1 MTKQDPSLEFSYAGM
16 LPESAEIDLLI
27 QSASDIAVYI
37 DQAGIVSGI
46 FVSPECPSLGCL
58 DHWVGRPFSSFLN
71 TESKK
76 KFADRVTEIN
86 GGLTETPGT
95 IELNHCDNAAWEFPI
110 RYSPLRIKDS
120 NSILMLGRDL
130 QPIAEVQQRL
140 VNEQLAHERD
150 LQKIRGAE
158 TFYRVVLEA
167 SATPLVVV
175 EPETGR
181 IRDINSAAATLL
193 GAKPDTLPGNTFN
206 QAFQG
211 LRRGELMETLQN
223 VGSSEESRSIKA
235 VARRSGLQV
244 EIFPEYFRAAGELC
258 MLCHLAQVGQDDT
271 GGTEIARFLTALFTS
286 SPDAI
291 VIVDTKGII
300 REANESFLVLADA
313 AQLRDVKG
321 KHFAKFL
328 VRGEVDA
335 QLLLEGALREGRIRN
350 YSTQFKSSVG
360 TRASVE
366 LSMTLLGSG
375 SDAGFGMIIRD
386 VGQNARPVDELPQA
400 MVSEYALQN
409 VMDLVGTASLKELV
423 TATSDVIERICISTA
438 LQMTKN
444 NRVAAAE
451 MLGLSRQ
458 SLYVKLRKYDMLNS
472 EAQE

>member
-1 MTKQDPSLEFSYAGM
+1 MTKQDPSLEFSYAGE
-16 LPESAEIDLLI
+16 LPESAEIGLLI
-27 QSASDIAVYI
+27 QSATDIAVYI

-46 FVSPECPSLGCL
+46 FVSPESPSLGCL
-58 DHWVGRPFSSFLN
+58 DHWVGRPFSNFLN
-71 TESKK
+71 IESKA
-76 KFADRVTEIN
+76 KFAERVAEIRS
-86 GGLTETPGT
+86 GAADLTGP
-95 IELNHCDNAAWEFPI
+95 IELNHCDNAAWEFPV
-110 RYSPLRIKDS
+110 RYSSMLIKNS
-120 NSILMLGRDL
+120 NAILMLGRDL

-140 VNEQLAHERD
+140 VNEQLARERD

-193 GAKPDTLPGNTFN
+193 GAKLDTLPGSTFN

-211 LRRGELMETLQN
+211 LRRGELMEALQN
-223 VGSSEESRSIKA
+223 VSASEDRRSIQA
-235 VARRSGLQV
+235 VARRNGVQV
-244 EIFPEYFRAAGELC
+244 EVFPEYFRAAGELC

-271 GGTEIARFLTALFTS
+271 GGTEIAGLLTALFTS

-291 VIVDTKGII
+291 VLVDAKGII
-300 REANESFLVLADA
+300 RDANESFLVLADA

-321 KHFAKFL
+321 KHFAKYL

-335 QLLLEGALREGRIRN
+335 QLLLEGALREGRIRS

-366 LSMTLLGSG
+366 LSISLLGVG
-375 SDAGFGMIIRD
+375 ADAGFGMIIRD
-386 VGQNARPVDELPQA
+386 VSQTARPVDDLPQA
-400 MVSEYALQN
+400 VVSEHALQN

-423 TATSDVIERICISTA
+423 TATSDVIERICITTA

-472 EAQE
+472 DAQE